1 MAAEGVPSA
10 SDSEARAHLSADQL
24 ALALEEVGFD
34 VGRDFPM
41 LGSGLNRDGSP
52 YVELGRVAESV
63 ASGLST
69 ILIRAAQHG
78 VTLAAD

>member
-1 MAAEGVPSA
+1 MAADGVPPV
-10 SDSEARAHLSADQL
+10 SDPETRAQRSTDQL

-41 LGSGLNRDGSP
+41 LSSGLDRDNAP

-69 ILIRAAQHG
+69 VLIRAAQHG
-78 VTLAAD
+78 VTLDAG